1 MKTRVG
7 VIGCGNISGIYLEAG
22 TRFSNL
28 EIVACADI
36 DLERAKAQAEKHDIP
51 RAVSPDELLAMDDV
65 ELVVNLTIPAVHAE
79 VAQAALL
86 AGKHVYNEK
95 PLAIELEDARGL
107 LELAKSKNLRV
118 GCAPDT
124 FLGAGLQTC
133 RKLLDD
139 GAIGTPVAATAWM
152 HSRGPDL
159 WHPNPAFFYQPGAG
173 PMFDMGPYYI
183 TALVAL
189 LGPVARVSGA
199 ARVSFPE
206 RTAKSGEKIP
216 VNTPT
221 HVASALEFQD
231 GPIATLVTSFDI
243 HPREHAHLE
252 IHGSEGTLICND
264 PNHFG
269 GVIRVQGA
277 GQKEALEVELTHGY
291 AENSRGL
298 GVSEM
303 VYAMRANRDHRA
315 SGALAYHALEVMH
328 ASLESA
334 REGRRVEVS
343 SRPVRPN
350 ALPTGFDEHILEA

>member
-28 EIVACADI
+28 SIIACADI
-36 DLERAKAQAEKHDIP
+36 DLERAKAQADKHGIP
-51 RAVSPDELLAMDDV
+51 RAVLPDELLAMDDV

-95 PLAIELEDARGL
+95 PLAIDLSEARGL
-107 LELAKSKNLRV
+107 LELAHQKNLRV

-124 FLGAGLQTC
+124 FLGAALQTC
-133 RKLLDD
+133 RKLMDD
-139 GAIGTPVAATAWM
+139 GAIGVPVAATAWM

-173 PMFDMGPYYI
+173 PLFDMGPYYI
-183 TALVAL
+183 TALVSL
-189 LGPVARVSGA
+189 LGPIARVSSA
-199 ARVSFPE
+199 ARASFAE

-231 GPIATLVTSFDI
+231 GPIATLVTSFDVR
-243 HPREHAHLE
+243 PREHAHLE
-252 IHGSEGTLICND
+252 IHGSEGTLICTD

-269 GVIRVQGA
+269 GVIRVQGPDQDA
-277 GQKEALEVELTHGY
+277 VEVALTHGY

-303 VYAMRANRDHRA
+303 VYAMYAGREHRA
-315 SGALAYHALEVMH
+315 SGALAFHALEVMH

-334 REGRRVEVS
+334 RDGRRVDVS
-343 SRPVRPN
+343 SRPARPT
-350 ALPTGFDEHILEA
+350 ALPAGFDEHTLEA

>member
-1 MKTRVG
+1 MRIG
-7 VIGCGNISGIYLEAG
+7 VIGCGNISGIYLEANE
-22 TRFSNL
+22 RFSNL

-36 DLERAKAQAEKHDIP
+36 DLERAKSQAQKHGIP
-51 RAVSPDELLAMDDV
+51 RAVLPDELLAMDDL
-65 ELVVNLTIPAVHAE
+65 ELVINLTIPAVHAE
-79 VAQAALL
+79 VAHSALK

-95 PLAIELEDARGL
+95 PLAIELSDARAL
-107 LELAKSKNLRV
+107 LELAQSKNLRV

-133 RKLLDD
+133 RKLIDD
-139 GAIGTPVAATAWM
+139 GVIGSPVAATAWM
-152 HSRGPDL
+152 HSRGPDA

-173 PMFDMGPYYI
+173 PMFDMGPYYL
-183 TALVAL
+183 TALVSL
-189 LGPVARVSGA
+189 LGPIARVSSA
-199 ARVSFPE
+199 ARASFAE

-221 HVASALEFQD
+221 HVASALEFQG

-252 IHGSEGTLICND
+252 IHGSEGTLLCND

-269 GVIRVQGA
+269 GPIRLLKGGTQDA
-277 GQKEALEVELTHGY
+277 QEIALTHGY
-291 AENSRGL
+291 DQNSRGL

-303 VYAMRANRDHRA
+303 VYAMAANRDHRA

-334 REGRRVEVS
+334 RSGHRVEIE
-343 SRPVRPN
+343 SRPARPG
-350 ALPTGFDEHILEA
+350 ALRAGFDERILEA

>member
-28 EIVACADI
+28 EIIVCADI
-36 DLERAKAQAEKHDIP
+36 DLERAKAQADKHGIP
-51 RAVSPDELLAMDDV
+51 KAASPDELLAMDDV

-79 VAQAALL
+79 VAHAALM

-95 PLAIELEDARGL
+95 PLAIDLNEARGL

-124 FLGAGLQTC
+124 FLGAALQTC
-133 RKLLDD
+133 RKLIDD
-139 GAIGTPVAATAWM
+139 GAIGVPVAATAWM

-173 PMFDMGPYYI
+173 PLFDMGPYYI
-183 TALVAL
+183 TALVSL
-189 LGPVARVSGA
+189 LGPIARVSSA
-199 ARVSFPE
+199 ARASFPE

-252 IHGSEGTLICND
+252 IHGSEGTLICTD

-269 GVIRVQGA
+269 GVIRVQGPDQDA
-277 GQKEALEVELTHGY
+277 ADVALTHGY

-303 VYAMRANRDHRA
+303 VYAMRAGREHRA
-315 SGALAYHALEVMH
+315 SGALAFHTLEVMH

-334 REGRRVEVS
+334 REGRRVDIS
-343 SRPVRPN
+343 SRPARPN
-350 ALPTGFDEHILEA
+350 ALPAGFDEDILKN

>member
-1 MKTRVG
+1 MKTRIG

-28 EIVACADI
+28 EIIACADI
-36 DLERAKAQAEKHDIP
+36 DLERAKAQADKYGVP
-51 RAVSPDELLAMDDV
+51 RSVLPDELLAMDDV

-79 VAQAALL
+79 VARAALL

-95 PLAIELEDARGL
+95 PLAIDLSEARGL
-107 LELAKSKNLRV
+107 LELAHQKNLRV

-124 FLGAGLQTC
+124 FLGAALQTS
-133 RKLLDD
+133 RKLIDD
-139 GAIGTPVAATAWM
+139 GAIGVPVAATAWM

-173 PMFDMGPYYI
+173 PLFDMGPYYI

-189 LGPVARVSGA
+189 LGPVARVSSA
-199 ARVSFPE
+199 ARASFAE
-206 RTAKSGEKIP
+206 RTAQSGEKIP

-252 IHGSEGTLICND
+252 IHGSEGTLICTD

-269 GVIRVQGA
+269 GVIRVQRPDD
-277 GQKEALEVELTHGY
+277 KEAREVALTHGY

-303 VYAMRANRDHRA
+303 VYAMRAGRDHRA
-315 SGALAYHALEVMH
+315 SGALAFHALEVMH

-334 REGRRVEVS
+334 REGRRVDIS
-343 SRPVRPN
+343 SRPARPT
-350 ALPTGFDEHILEA
+350 ALPAGFDEHILEV